1 MFPYRFIRLID
12 LTRTMPTAEGD
23 TISFRSSWG
32 FSKDFYNKWSMPGI
46 LAGNAWDLPWHT
58 DLFIGSVRRSWDA
71 ARGCVVS
78 EAGGAAEAVR
88 NSR

>member
-1 MFPYRFIRLID
+1 
-12 LTRTMPTAEGD
+12 
-23 TISFRSSWG
+23 
-32 FSKDFYNKWSMPGI
+32 MPGI